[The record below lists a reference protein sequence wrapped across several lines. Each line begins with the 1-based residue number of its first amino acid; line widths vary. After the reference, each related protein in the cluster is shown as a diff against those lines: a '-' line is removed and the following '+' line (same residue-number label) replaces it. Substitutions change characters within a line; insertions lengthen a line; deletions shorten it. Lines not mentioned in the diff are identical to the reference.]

1 MTKPTGWMMMRIE
14 NGEGK
19 KKPHTTTP
27 HTTQVFLKSSNLSSS
42 MAIQYQEERRID
54 FESPTVSGLIGSDEQ
69 KLSEKNE
76 VAPSAH
82 TAATIA
88 LCLCTLTQS
97 WLLISV
103 YPYSGFMAI
112 DLIPEVNEENAG
124 SYAGMIA
131 SSFMIGRALSS
142 YGWGKVADIYGR
154 KFVLFAS
161 LGLSCFFSL
170 LFGMTPTF
178 GLALLWRFMLGLGNG
193 LMGTVKTTISEIAHG
208 NQELETRGMGIG
220 KSAAFRVGL
229 CVLCTR
235 HATLSLILSDWM
247 SLNFT

>member
-1 MTKPTGWMMMRIE
+1 
-14 NGEGK
+14 
-19 KKPHTTTP
+19 
-27 HTTQVFLKSSNLSSS
+27 

-54 FESPTVSGLIGSDEQ
+54 SESPTVSRLIGSEEQ

-76 VAPSAH
+76 LTPSAH
-82 TAATIA
+82 TAAIIA
-88 LCLCTLTQS
+88 LSLCMLSQS

-161 LGLSCFFSL
+161 LGLSCLFSV
-170 LFGMTPTF
+170 LFGTASTF
-178 GLALLWRFMLGLGNG
+178 GSALAWRFMLGLING
-193 LMGTVKTTISEIAHG
+193 IVGTAKTTTSEIAHG
-208 NQELETRGMGIG
+208 NQKLETRGMGTG
-220 KSAAFRVGL
+220 TCGFESWPLWTCLAA
-229 CVLCTR
+229 TM
-235 HATLSLILSDWM
+235 SLILSY
-247 SLNFT
+247 